1 MSMTTKFSKK
11 DIKSQGFLQA
21 KEKIHS
27 TVPLKKTLKIMIY
40 SHHLPVSSFSLWT
53 QKDKSK
59 GIK

>member
-1 MSMTTKFSKK
+1 MTTKFSKE
-11 DIKSQGFLQA
+11 DIKSRDFLQA

-27 TVPLKKTLKIMIY
+27 MEPLKKTLKIMIY
-40 SHHLPVSSFSLWT
+40 SYYLPVSSFSLWT